1 MQQYKYN
8 DGKQPGGRRPRLYL
22 ARGTEVVRFDG
33 QAIPGFCAIS
43 KERYEPNGKWSNTT
57 YELLLSPG
65 VRPLYFLSP
74 LHGIWGEEFATW
86 GQVAA
91 ALALPVDVAREI
103 VRAEYPKTAARLDEV
118 ERFFSAEEKEG
129 HDVETVIVSFGA
141 PTRREMNDGYWDKP
155 KSATTSD
162 GRQVTVAPGP
172 GWWAD
177 PVVIE
182 PEGARIISSRH
193 TPGMHGGYWAV
204 EVAVPLPCPSPPSQ

>member
-1 MQQYKYN
+1 MKVYQYN

-22 ARGTEVVRFDG
+22 ARGADVVRFDG
-33 QAIPGFCAIS
+33 QGIPGFCTIQR
-43 KERYEPNGKWSNTT
+43 EHYTPNGKWSNTT
-57 YELLLSPG
+57 YELLLAPG

-74 LHGIWGEEFATW
+74 LHGLWGEEFATW

-91 ALALPVDVAREI
+91 ELGLPVDVAREI
-103 VRAEYPKTAARLDEV
+103 VRAEYPKTAERLDQV
-118 ERFFSAEEKEG
+118 ERFAAEVAQG
-129 HDVETVIVSFGA
+129 GQSVETVIVSFGA
-141 PTRREMNDGYWDKP
+141 PTRREMDNGYWDQP
-155 KSATTSD
+155 KSASTSD
-162 GRQVTVAPGP
+162 GRQVTIAPGP
-172 GWWAD
+172 GWWAE